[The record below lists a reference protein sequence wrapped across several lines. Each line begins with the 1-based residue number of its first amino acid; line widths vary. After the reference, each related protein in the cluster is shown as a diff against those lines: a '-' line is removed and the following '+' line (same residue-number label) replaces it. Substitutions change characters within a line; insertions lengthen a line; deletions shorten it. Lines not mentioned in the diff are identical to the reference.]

1 MKLELRPEP
10 SVTSFASKHPSPST
24 AGLQYELNPS
34 LMHVLF
40 YSAIQEAQSL
50 CYCHLFCPADRCLL
64 VNLPSQPPWK
74 DAEPLQGSA
83 LLGRLQSFL
92 PAMQKAN
99 QELEQAAAEEQETCN
114 IENVAEGTPHI
125 EMNLA
130 CGVLDLKDSSA
141 AAAAQRAVNLPKS
154 AEAMEQLP
162 VLKEGTQSNSNPISE
177 GGVLDMSRVAAT
189 VDGSMMSERA
199 SRHIGKAEQESAE
212 PDSMHK
218 KASVFGS
225 PRGTDTDAAAISD
238 PQHTSYMLST
248 SEGT

>member
-1 MKLELRPEP
+1 
-10 SVTSFASKHPSPST
+10 
-24 AGLQYELNPS
+24 
-34 LMHVLF
+34 MHVQVC
-40 YSAIQEAQSL
+40 SAIQEAQSL
-50 CYCHLFCPADRCLL
+50 CHCHLCCSADRCLL

-74 DAEPLQGSA
+74 DAEPLRGSA

-99 QELEQAAAEEQETCN
+99 HELELAAAEEPETCN

-141 AAAAQRAVNLPKS
+141 AAAAQRAVNLAKG
-154 AEAMEQLP
+154 AEAIEQLP
-162 VLKEGTQSNSNPISE
+162 VLKDGTQSNSNPLSE

-199 SRHIGKAEQESAE
+199 SRHIGKAEQESTE

-218 KASVFGS
+218 KAGVFDPEGA
-225 PRGTDTDAAAISD
+225 DTDAAAISYL
-238 PQHTSYMLST
+238 QHTSNMLST
-248 SEGT
+248 SKGTQDQSEHNRVPDK